1 MRMKSFYI
9 VTKLLLL
16 TLLSL
21 NIGCEQ
27 SKKAPDIPF
36 EADISP
42 DMLSIY
48 TSYVPVKIDI
58 MPLTEF
64 VDAGDAQQ
72 SKINIYVS
80 LIDPFG
86 SQIKSPGVF
95 RFELYEHMQRSAEPK
110 GKRIFIWPD
119 VDLTD
124 PVTNNEYWRDF
135 LRAYEFSFHCEHA
148 NNQDYIL
155 QATSLCPNGK
165 RLSSEFTVKHRNLF
179 IIGHFFFDKIA
190 IILV

>member
-1 MRMKSFYI
+1 MKLFNI
-9 VTKLLLL
+9 FIRLLLL
-16 TLLSL
+16 MLISV

-27 SKKAPDIPF
+27 SKRPPDIPF

-64 VDAGDAQQ
+64 VDAGVAQQ
-72 SKINIYVS
+72 SKINVYVS

-86 SQIKSPGVF
+86 SQIKSPGIF
-95 RFELYEHMQRSAEPK
+95 RFELYEYMKRSAELK
-110 GKRIFIWPD
+110 GKRAFIWPD

-124 PVTNNEYWRDF
+124 PISNNDLWQDF
-135 LRAYEFSFHCEHA
+135 LRAYEFNLPCGQLKD
-148 NNQDYIL
+148 QDYIL
-155 QATSLCPNGK
+155 QVTCLCPNGK
-165 RLSSEFTVKHRNLF
+165 RLSSEFTFKHT
-179 IIGHFFFDKIA
+179 K
-190 IILV
+190 

>member
-1 MRMKSFYI
+1 MTMKSFYI
-9 VTKLLLL
+9 ITRLLLL
-16 TLLSL
+16 MLLSV

-27 SKKAPDIPF
+27 SKRPPEIPF
-36 EADISP
+36 QTDISP

-64 VDAGDAQQ
+64 VDTGDTQQ
-72 SKINIYVS
+72 SQINIYIS

-95 RFELYEHMQRSAEPK
+95 RFELYEYMQRSAEPK
-110 GKRIFIWPD
+110 GKRAMIWPD

-124 PVTNNEYWRDF
+124 PVTNNDSWRDF
-135 LRAYEFSFHCEHA
+135 LRAYEFDLDFQPP
-148 NNQDYIL
+148 NQQSCVL
-155 QATSLCPNGK
+155 QVTCFCPNGK
-165 RLSSEFTVKHRNLF
+165 RLPAEFVLKNPR
-179 IIGHFFFDKIA
+179 
-190 IILV
+190 